1 MSPVIIFFGDEIYD
15 CPAIHVADD
24 PLSLLLGEP
33 VDSNYYPFQHQRF
46 AVVQ

>member
-1 MSPVIIFFGDEIYD
+1 
-15 CPAIHVADD
+15 VAGD

-46 AVVQ
+46 FAVV